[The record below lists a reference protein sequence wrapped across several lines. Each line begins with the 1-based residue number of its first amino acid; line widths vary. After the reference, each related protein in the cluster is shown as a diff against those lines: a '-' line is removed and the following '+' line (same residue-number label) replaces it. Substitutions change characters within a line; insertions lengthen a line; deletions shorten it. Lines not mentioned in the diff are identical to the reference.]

1 MEVSNKVIPRLK
13 ACVMTAMP
21 ASSSSG
27 ELYAPVSP
35 MHPNPSLDTYMD
47 GINRPSRFNQSTG
60 LADNER
66 AEAQDNSG
74 RGELGER

>member
-47 GINRPSRFNQSTG
+47 GINRPSRFNQALGKRTTR
-60 LADNER
+60 ER
-66 AEAQDNSG
+66 RRGRNRII
-74 RGELGER
+74 RGEVRP